1 MNAPFAKMT
10 KSKSKKSTK
19 SIEIK
24 KIKRNQKNQND
35 IKGKSKSFHP
45 WKNNKF
51 CMGKIAKIDVTA
63 SSKMK
68 IFIWGRTQAH
78 LEFFFIGKG
87 TP

>member
-19 SIEIK
+19 SIEIN

-45 WKNNKF
+45 WSISNDSYFYCNKTNKF
-51 CMGKIAKIDVTA
+51 SNLAIIN
-63 SSKMK
+63 
-68 IFIWGRTQAH
+68 
-78 LEFFFIGKG
+78 
-87 TP
+87 